1 MSTSMRTF
9 RSVFYVAAA
18 LVAACG
24 SSEPAAAPPVE
35 PAAAPAP
42 ATPPPTAAP
51 DNAAPAAPAAAGP
64 VVADTGFELRATATG
79 PYKAGEA
86 GSFGVA
92 LTAAGG
98 YHVNEEFP
106 IRVTV
111 RAPEGVTL
119 PKGQLV
125 RADAA
130 EFGAERARF
139 DVPFTP
145 AAAGEKRV
153 EVQVD
158 FAVCTPE
165 NCMPDQRTLALA
177 LPVE

>member
-1 MSTSMRTF
+1 MSPSTRTI
-9 RSVFYVAAA
+9 RSVLFVAVA
-18 LVAACG
+18 LTAACG
-24 SSEPAAAPPVE
+24 SSEPAAPPPVE

-42 ATPPPTAAP
+42 ATPSPSAAP

-64 VVADTGFELRATATG
+64 VVADTGFELRATAAG
-79 PYKAGEA
+79 PYKAGQA

-139 DVPFTP
+139 EVPFTP

>member
-1 MSTSMRTF
+1 MSTPS
-9 RSVFYVAAA
+9 RSLRHVLFVAAA

-24 SSEPAAAPPVE
+24 SNEPAAAPPAE
-35 PAAAPAP
+35 PAPGAAPAP
-42 ATPPPTAAP
+42 AAPTPPATPE
-51 DNAAPAAPAAAGP
+51 PAAPAAAGP
-64 VVADTGFELRATATG
+64 VVTDTGFELRATATG
-79 PYKAGEA
+79 PYKAGQA
-86 GSFGVA
+86 SSFGVA
-92 LTAAGG
+92 LTASGG

-145 AAAGEKRV
+145 VAAGEKRV